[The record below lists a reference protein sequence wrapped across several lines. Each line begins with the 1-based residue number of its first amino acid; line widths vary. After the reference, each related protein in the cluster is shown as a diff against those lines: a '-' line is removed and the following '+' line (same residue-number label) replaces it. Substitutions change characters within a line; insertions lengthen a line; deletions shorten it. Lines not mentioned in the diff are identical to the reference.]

1 MIELLKLRFEIEFVF
16 ENGQTINTIR
26 GYKSQ
31 TELENDFKKDVI
43 EYRESDGMVVKI
55 FKDKLNAIRYK
66 EV

>member
-1 MIELLKLRFEIEFVF
+1 MLKLRFEIEFVF

>member
-1 MIELLKLRFEIEFVF
+1 MLKLRFEIEFVF
-16 ENGQTINTIR
+16 ENGQKINTIR

-31 TELENDFKKDVI
+31 TELENDLKKDVI

-55 FKDKLNAIRYK
+55 FKDKLNTIRYK